1 MVPLKVSTELH
12 GILPL
17 TAAAKKSS
25 QELLAVYTAREKDKR
40 ALEKAR
46 NELESY
52 IVNTRSKLGDD
63 EITGVRTISSLLC
76 WPFASGQHQ
85 TALLASMR
93 QTLAMRSSLR

>member
-1 MVPLKVSTELH
+1 MPLKVSTQLH

-17 TAAAKKSS
+17 TSAAKKSS

-63 EITGVRTISSLLC
+63 EITGVR
-76 WPFASGQHQ
+76 AR
-85 TALLASMR
+85 LAP
-93 QTLAMRSSLR
+93 LAVRFRSA